1 MTGTDFSP
9 APTPT
14 AGAATDDSAGP
25 SLEARLADR
34 TRELD
39 EVTRQHAATVEILDI
54 IARSPGGVQTTLDA
68 VVRAAVR
75 HCGADDATMFLR
87 EGTEIFGAA
96 HEGPLPSGFGARQQI
111 QRSHLQTLVIR
122 DGQIIHAPDTE
133 ALDPVE
139 FASVIAV
146 ARQRGVRALVAAPIR
161 HAGEVIGS
169 LLLRRR
175 EVGPFSARQIAMLE
189 TVAAQAGIAVANA
202 GVITE
207 LRESLEQQ
215 TATTEVLQVINA
227 SPGNTTPVFETI
239 LQKAHALCG
248 IAYGSLQIY
257 DGEKFRAVA
266 THGLPE
272 PLAMRLR
279 EGYAPGPNV
288 RQLIDG
294 AAFAQF
300 PDIGLIDEPMA
311 RAAAEGGMKTLLCVA
326 LRTDGRLLGQIVC
339 VRMEVRPFT
348 DREIALLQGFAA
360 QAVIAM
366 ENARLITETREAL
379 EQQTATADILR
390 VISQSPTDIGPVLRA
405 VVSAAL
411 RFCGAEDAMLALRD
425 GDESVTAAHEGP
437 LGGVVG
443 TRARL
448 DPRGRGTVRAIVE
461 RRTIHVPDVAAPD
474 QNEFAVWRDL
484 AREQN
489 FRAFVVAPM
498 MRDGVAIG
506 SIGLRRPNPGPFT
519 PRQIALLES
528 FAAQA
533 VIAIENVRLFTELR
547 AALDRQTAMAE
558 VLAVINANPGELTPV
573 FDAILEKALSLSR
586 SSYGIL
592 ARFDGEKAWQVAG
605 RNIPPA
611 LADLARGGH
620 KPESGTMMHRLVLGD
635 DVAHLAD
642 IRDDEAY
649 RAGVPSRV
657 LTADVAGARSQLLVA
672 LRKDG
677 RLLGC
682 INIYRTEV
690 RAFSEAEVTLVR
702 SFADQAV
709 IAMEN
714 ARLITETREALER
727 QTAMAEVLAAIN
739 ANPGE
744 LTPVFERILDSCE
757 RLFGTNQVAICMVH
771 DDGQVHAR
779 AVRGAVITKMM
790 SVLPQPVAQTATGRA
805 FRQASAVHIADAA
818 SEPDLPQSIRDAV
831 ARLGNY
837 SCVFAPMLWE
847 RQGIG
852 SICVTRQPPLPF
864 TAKEIAL
871 LATFADQAVIAIQN
885 ARLFNE
891 TREALERQTAMAEV
905 LAAINANPG
914 ELTPVFDTILDKALS
929 LSRSSFG
936 FLLRFEGEKFWM
948 VAERDVPPGIKAFTL
963 LGHVPEAGTLLHR
976 MVLGDDVAYLA
987 DITDDEAYRAGA
999 PSRVAMAD
1007 EGGARSLLVVALRKD
1022 GRLLGCIQI
1031 YRTEVRAF
1039 SEAEVTLVRSFAAQA
1054 VIAMENARLI
1064 TETQEA
1070 LEQQRASADILSVI
1084 SNSVADTQPVF
1095 DKILESCKHLFDGDE
1110 LDVLLVDEQ
1119 GQLNIAAYIGES
1131 HDAVAA
1137 TFPAP
1142 VERTPAGRAIRE
1154 RRVMHWPDLVNG
1166 EDVPGVL
1173 RKMAKLAGYRSM
1185 VFAPMLWEG
1194 RGIGAIGVAR
1204 STGPFKPKELSLLQ
1218 TFADQ
1223 AVIAIQNARL
1233 FNETKEALERQT
1245 ATAEI
1250 LSVISSSPTD
1260 VQPVFDAIV
1269 RSAAPLCNGLHAVF
1283 YRYDG
1288 ALQHLVANNNNDDD
1302 EKFAETIAALHAL
1315 YPLAPQR
1322 STATGTA
1329 LLDGAVVH
1337 VPDMQGDPRFS
1348 GAGHSI
1354 AVANGYRSS
1363 LAVPLLKEGR
1373 AIGVIYVVRRA
1384 AGRFAPE
1391 HIALLESFANQAV
1404 IAIENARL
1412 FNETKEALERQTAMA
1427 EVLEVIS
1434 NSVEDTQP
1442 VFEKILESCQRLIEC
1457 TDLAVLTIEADALVH
1472 VRAARGPHAWLTIEK
1487 YRPVPVGQSV
1497 IARAVE
1503 EGETVHIRDSLK
1515 DDNVP
1520 EVNRRLAARFG
1531 NLSCLITPLIW
1542 RGRCIGAMH
1551 VARSLKER
1559 NWPSFTDK
1567 DISLLK
1573 AFADQAVIAMENARL
1588 IAETREALEQQT
1600 ATAGILQVISSS
1612 PTDAQPVFDAI
1623 AESAM
1628 RLLNG
1633 WSVLVW
1639 RYDGER
1645 MRVIAS
1651 HGGVPGT
1658 DAASVHAALGEPRPE
1673 DLAYPGDA
1681 ILKSDILQIV
1691 DVEAAGVPE
1700 SVREVAHARGWRANI
1715 AVPMLRD
1722 GAPIGLITVS
1732 RKVPGAFA
1740 EREIKLLQ
1748 TFAAQTVIAIDNVR
1762 LFTELRDS
1770 LEGLKAAQANLIQS
1784 EKMASLGQLTAG
1796 IAHEIK
1802 NPLNFVN
1809 NFAGLSVELL
1819 AEIKEMVAP
1828 AFAQLDEDKR
1838 AEIDETMALV
1848 TGNLEKIA
1856 EHGKRAD
1863 GIVKSM
1869 LSHSRGGTGEWQA
1882 VDINAL
1888 VEEALNLAY
1897 HGARAQDKSFN
1908 ITLERDLA
1916 PASKPIEIV
1925 PQDVTRVFLNLFGNG
1940 FYAANKRRLAGTEAG
1955 FRPML
1960 RVSTR
1965 DLGEMVEIKVRDN
1978 GTGIPDEVRAKLF
1991 QPFFTT
1997 KPTGEG
2003 TGLGL
2008 SISYD
2013 IVTQQHG
2020 GTVEV
2025 DSEVGSFTEF
2035 TVRLPR
2041 SRRAVPSRGA

>member
-1 MTGTDFSP
+1 MTGTPFSP
-9 APTPT
+9 DPTRT

-54 IARSPGGVQTTLDA
+54 IARSPGGLQTTLDA

-111 QRSHLQTLVIR
+111 QRSHLQTRVIR

-175 EVGPFSARQIAMLE
+175 EAGPFSARQIAMLE

-215 TATTEVLQVINA
+215 TATAEVLQVINA
-227 SPGNTTPVFETI
+227 SPSDTAPVFETI
-239 LQKAHALCG
+239 LQKTHALCG
-248 IAYGSLQIY
+248 IAYGSLQLY
-257 DGEKFRAVA
+257 DGQKFRAVA

-272 PLAMRLR
+272 PLATRLR
-279 EGYAPGPNV
+279 EGYVPGPNL

-294 AAFAQF
+294 AAFSQF
-300 PDIGLIDEPMA
+300 PDIGLVDEPMA

-411 RFCGAEDAMLALRD
+411 RFCGAEDAIVALRD

-437 LGGVVG
+437 LGVVVG

-744 LTPVFERILDSCE
+744 LTPVFDTILDRALSLSGSSIGMLVRFDGEKGWLVAGRNVPPAVGDVALGGFIPAAGTLFHRMVQGDDVAFLADIRDDEAYRAGVPQRVILADEGGARSLLTVALRKDGRLLGGIQVYRTEVRAFSEAEVTLVRSFADQAVIAMENARLLTETREALEQQQASADVLSVISSSVADTAPVFERILDSCE

-914 ELTPVFDTILDKALS
+914 ELKPVFDTILDKALS

-1022 GRLLGCIQI
+1022 GRLLGCINI

-1039 SEAEVTLVRSFAAQA
+1039 SEAEVTLVRSFA
-1054 VIAMENARLI
+1054 
-1064 TETQEA
+1064 
-1070 LEQQRASADILSVI
+1070 
-1084 SNSVADTQPVF
+1084 
-1095 DKILESCKHLFDGDE
+1095 
-1110 LDVLLVDEQ
+1110 
-1119 GQLNIAAYIGES
+1119 
-1131 HDAVAA
+1131 
-1137 TFPAP
+1137 
-1142 VERTPAGRAIRE
+1142 
-1154 RRVMHWPDLVNG
+1154 
-1166 EDVPGVL
+1166 
-1173 RKMAKLAGYRSM
+1173 
-1185 VFAPMLWEG
+1185 
-1194 RGIGAIGVAR
+1194 
-1204 STGPFKPKELSLLQ
+1204 
-1218 TFADQ
+1218 
-1223 AVIAIQNARL
+1223 
-1233 FNETKEALERQT
+1233 
-1245 ATAEI
+1245 
-1250 LSVISSSPTD
+1250 
-1260 VQPVFDAIV
+1260 
-1269 RSAAPLCNGLHAVF
+1269 
-1283 YRYDG
+1283 
-1288 ALQHLVANNNNDDD
+1288 
-1302 EKFAETIAALHAL
+1302 
-1315 YPLAPQR
+1315 
-1322 STATGTA
+1322 
-1329 LLDGAVVH
+1329 
-1337 VPDMQGDPRFS
+1337 
-1348 GAGHSI
+1348 
-1354 AVANGYRSS
+1354 
-1363 LAVPLLKEGR
+1363 
-1373 AIGVIYVVRRA
+1373 
-1384 AGRFAPE
+1384 
-1391 HIALLESFANQAV
+1391 
-1404 IAIENARL
+1404 
-1412 FNETKEALERQTAMA
+1412 
-1427 EVLEVIS
+1427 
-1434 NSVEDTQP
+1434 
-1442 VFEKILESCQRLIEC
+1442 
-1457 TDLAVLTIEADALVH
+1457 
-1472 VRAARGPHAWLTIEK
+1472 
-1487 YRPVPVGQSV
+1487 
-1497 IARAVE
+1497 
-1503 EGETVHIRDSLK
+1503 
-1515 DDNVP
+1515 
-1520 EVNRRLAARFG
+1520 
-1531 NLSCLITPLIW
+1531 
-1542 RGRCIGAMH
+1542 
-1551 VARSLKER
+1551 
-1559 NWPSFTDK
+1559 
-1567 DISLLK
+1567 
-1573 AFADQAVIAMENARL
+1573 DQAVIAMENARL
-1588 IAETREALEQQT
+1588 LTETKEALEQQT

-1612 PTDAQPVFDAI
+1612 PTDTQPVFDAI

-1651 HGGVPGT
+1651 HGGLPGS
-1658 DAASVHAALGEPRPE
+1658 DLASVHAALGEQRPD
-1673 DLAYPGDA
+1673 DLSYPGDA
-1681 ILKSDILQIV
+1681 ILKRSILQIADMEAD
-1691 DVEAAGVPE
+1691 DVAP

-1722 GAPIGLITVS
+1722 GTPIGIITVS
-1732 RKVPGAFA
+1732 RKEAGAFA

-1770 LEGLKAAQANLIQS
+1770 LESLKAAQANLIQS

-1819 AEIKEMVAP
+1819 AEIREVAAP

-1838 AEIDETMALV
+1838 AEIDETMALI

-1869 LSHSRGGTGEWQA
+1869 LSHSRGGTGDWQA

-1888 VEEALNLAY
+1888 VEEALNLAF
-1897 HGARAQDKSFN
+1897 HGARAQDKNFN
-1908 ITLERDLA
+1908 ITLDRDLV
-1916 PASKPIEIV
+1916 PTRKPIEVV
-1925 PQDVTRVFLNLFGNG
+1925 PQDVTRVFLNLIGNG
-1940 FYAANKRRLAGTEAG
+1940 FYAANKRRAAGIEPG
-1955 FRPML
+1955 FKPML

-2020 GTVEV
+2020 GTIEVE
-2025 DSEVGSFTEF
+2025 SEVGSFTEF

-2041 SRRAVPSRGA
+2041 SRRVAPAERTG

>member
-1 MTGTDFSP
+1 MTGTPFSP
-9 APTPT
+9 DPTRT
-14 AGAATDDSAGP
+14 AGAATDDSAGA

-54 IARSPGGVQTTLDA
+54 IARSPGGLQPTLDA

-175 EVGPFSARQIAMLE
+175 EVGPFSARQITMLE

-215 TATTEVLQVINA
+215 TATAEVLQVINA

-272 PLAMRLR
+272 PLATRLR
-279 EGYAPGPNV
+279 EGYVPGRNL

-294 AAFAQF
+294 AAFSQF
-300 PDIGLIDEPMA
+300 PDIGLVDEPMA

-411 RFCGAEDAMLALRD
+411 RFCGAEDAIVALRD

-448 DPRGRGTVRAIVE
+448 EPRGRGTVRAIVE

-474 QNEFAVWRDL
+474 QQEFAVWRDL

-498 MRDGVAIG
+498 IRDGVAIG

-592 ARFDGEKAWQVAG
+592 ARFDDEKAWQVAG

-690 RAFSEAEVTLVR
+690 RAFSDAEVTLVR

-744 LTPVFERILDSCE
+744 L
-757 RLFGTNQVAICMVH
+757 
-771 DDGQVHAR
+771 
-779 AVRGAVITKMM
+779 K
-790 SVLPQPVAQTATGRA
+790 
-805 FRQASAVHIADAA
+805 
-818 SEPDLPQSIRDAV
+818 
-831 ARLGNY
+831 
-837 SCVFAPMLWE
+837 
-847 RQGIG
+847 
-852 SICVTRQPPLPF
+852 
-864 TAKEIAL
+864 
-871 LATFADQAVIAIQN
+871 
-885 ARLFNE
+885 
-891 TREALERQTAMAEV
+891 
-905 LAAINANPG
+905 
-914 ELTPVFDTILDKALS
+914 PVFDTILDKALS

-1039 SEAEVTLVRSFAAQA
+1039 SEAEVTLVRSFADQA

-1064 TETQEA
+1064 TET
-1070 LEQQRASADILSVI
+1070 
-1084 SNSVADTQPVF
+1084 
-1095 DKILESCKHLFDGDE
+1095 K
-1110 LDVLLVDEQ
+1110 
-1119 GQLNIAAYIGES
+1119 
-1131 HDAVAA
+1131 
-1137 TFPAP
+1137 
-1142 VERTPAGRAIRE
+1142 
-1154 RRVMHWPDLVNG
+1154 
-1166 EDVPGVL
+1166 
-1173 RKMAKLAGYRSM
+1173 
-1185 VFAPMLWEG
+1185 
-1194 RGIGAIGVAR
+1194 
-1204 STGPFKPKELSLLQ
+1204 
-1218 TFADQ
+1218 
-1223 AVIAIQNARL
+1223 
-1233 FNETKEALERQT
+1233 
-1245 ATAEI
+1245 
-1250 LSVISSSPTD
+1250 
-1260 VQPVFDAIV
+1260 
-1269 RSAAPLCNGLHAVF
+1269 
-1283 YRYDG
+1283 
-1288 ALQHLVANNNNDDD
+1288 
-1302 EKFAETIAALHAL
+1302 
-1315 YPLAPQR
+1315 
-1322 STATGTA
+1322 
-1329 LLDGAVVH
+1329 
-1337 VPDMQGDPRFS
+1337 
-1348 GAGHSI
+1348 
-1354 AVANGYRSS
+1354 
-1363 LAVPLLKEGR
+1363 
-1373 AIGVIYVVRRA
+1373 
-1384 AGRFAPE
+1384 
-1391 HIALLESFANQAV
+1391 
-1404 IAIENARL
+1404 
-1412 FNETKEALERQTAMA
+1412 
-1427 EVLEVIS
+1427 
-1434 NSVEDTQP
+1434 
-1442 VFEKILESCQRLIEC
+1442 
-1457 TDLAVLTIEADALVH
+1457 
-1472 VRAARGPHAWLTIEK
+1472 
-1487 YRPVPVGQSV
+1487 
-1497 IARAVE
+1497 
-1503 EGETVHIRDSLK
+1503 
-1515 DDNVP
+1515 
-1520 EVNRRLAARFG
+1520 
-1531 NLSCLITPLIW
+1531 
-1542 RGRCIGAMH
+1542 
-1551 VARSLKER
+1551 
-1559 NWPSFTDK
+1559 
-1567 DISLLK
+1567 
-1573 AFADQAVIAMENARL
+1573 
-1588 IAETREALEQQT
+1588 EALEQQT
-1600 ATAGILQVISSS
+1600 ATAEVLRVINASPGDLEPVFEAILAKAHDLCGATMGSLQLFDGEQARAVATSGFDGAFSDFLRRGTRVSRIISHEHSTQVADLVELARGEPDNPVWQAAIELGRVRTYLAVPLVKDGSTLGLIIAARREVRPFTASQIALLENFAAQAVIAMDNARLLEQIRQRQAELRVTFDNMGDGVAMFDAELRLAAWNRNFERIVGVPEDRLADRPSYAQYLRLLAERGEFGAENVEAELAGRLEDTERELRLERIRADGTVIEVRRNAVPGGGFVLIYSDVTQRRRAEAAIRDARDAAEAALERQTATSEILHIISQS
-1612 PTDAQPVFDAI
+1612 PTDVQPVFEAI
-1623 AESAM
+1623 AQSAF
-1628 RLLNG
+1628 RLLNS
-1633 WSVLVW
+1633 WSVLIW

-1645 MRVIAS
+1645 MRIIAS

-1658 DAASVHAALGEPRPE
+1658 DAASVRAALGERRPE

-1681 ILKSDILQIV
+1681 ILKRAILQIA

-1700 SVREVAHARGWRANI
+1700 SVRQVAHARGWRANI

-1722 GAPIGLITVS
+1722 GAPIGVITVS
-1732 RKVPGAFA
+1732 RKEPGAFV
-1740 EREIKLLQ
+1740 EREMGLLQ
-1748 TFAAQTVIAIDNVR
+1748 TFAAQAVIALENVR

-1770 LEGLKAAQANLIQS
+1770 LENLKAAQANLIQS

-1802 NPLNFVN
+1802 NPLNFIN

-1819 AEIKEMVAP
+1819 AEIREVAAP

-1838 AEIDETMALV
+1838 AEIDETMALI

-1888 VEEALNLAY
+1888 VEEALNLAF
-1897 HGARAQDKSFN
+1897 HGARAQDKNFN
-1908 ITLERDLA
+1908 ITLDRDLT
-1916 PASKPIEIV
+1916 PTSKPIEVV

-1940 FYAANKRRLAGTEAG
+1940 FYAANKRHVAGTEAG
-1955 FRPML
+1955 FKPML

-1965 DLGEMVEIKVRDN
+1965 DLGEVFEIRVRDN

-2013 IVTQQHG
+2013 IVTQQHA
-2020 GTVEV
+2020 GTIEVE
-2025 DSEVGSFTEF
+2025 SEVGSFTEF

-2041 SRRAVPSRGA
+2041 SRRVAPTERTG